1 MLFRQKTGVHFG
13 YRRKTFRLHSLLV
26 NVCFLFFFLRFLSK
40 ECCLNNVSFKWLL
53 SKFYIIF
60 CMPSAFVFSFIGYLI
75 STNIATLLWT
85 YEDENFNTSNVIL
98 SMSSRTLQL
107 LIQTLNVNKNNQIKW
122 YGQGRR
128 WRILWIS
135 FQLAVLLKLFIH
147 MTFAKSLWKSELAEL
162 FRIPCFCQRLLVII
176 IGYEDFLSLNL
187 HVIRMS

>member
-1 MLFRQKTGVHFG
+1 MFA
-13 YRRKTFRLHSLLV
+13 
-26 NVCFLFFFLRFLSK
+26 FFFLRFLSK

-60 CMPSAFVFSFIGYLI
+60 SMPSAFVFSFVGYLI
-75 STNIATLLWT
+75 STNMATLLWT

-107 LIQTLNVNKNNQIKW
+107 LIQTLNVNKNYQIKW

-128 WRILWIS
+128 RRILWIS
-135 FQLAVLLKLFIH
+135 FPLAVLLKLFIH

-162 FRIPCFCQRLLVII
+162 FRIPCSCGSLLVFI
-176 IGYEDFLSLNL
+176 IGCDYFLPLNL
-187 HVIRMS
+187 HVIRMSLSVVFFSYM